1 MVSPKFVFLVQV
13 DCSVMSSAQ
22 KNGQIENEF
31 DCSMSNVVAFE
42 LYNYFDLKMNGFS
55 KSGIFSKNLSRVSH
69 PFNEP
74 KYFEN
79 DLKVITSHK

>member
-1 MVSPKFVFLVQV
+1 
-13 DCSVMSSAQ
+13 MSSSQ

-55 KSGIFSKNLSRVSH
+55 KSGIFSNMDLGCPYRSFSR
-69 PFNEP
+69 NI
-74 KYFEN
+74 
-79 DLKVITSHK
+79 LKMI

>member
-1 MVSPKFVFLVQV
+1 
-13 DCSVMSSAQ
+13 MSSAQ

-55 KSGIFSKNLSRVSH
+55 KSGTFSKIHNPGSPTR
-69 PFNEP
+69 FMIQNI
-74 KYFEN
+74 
-79 DLKVITSHK
+79 LKMI

>member
-1 MVSPKFVFLVQV
+1 
-13 DCSVMSSAQ
+13 MSSAQ

-55 KSGIFSKNLSRVSH
+55 KSGTFSKIRNLGSSTLSIDHGTVSQ
-69 PFNEP
+69 NI
-74 KYFEN
+74 
-79 DLKVITSHK
+79 LKMI

>member
-1 MVSPKFVFLVQV
+1 
-13 DCSVMSSAQ
+13 MSSSQ

-55 KSGIFSKNLSRVSH
+55 KSGIFSKMCLGCPTRSMSQNI
-69 PFNEP
+69 
-74 KYFEN
+74 
-79 DLKVITSHK
+79 LKMI